1 MIVFVACTSRM
12 GREAECINVSKVM
25 VGISFTSDGKME
37 EKDLICIQPYFYS
50 QNWGQEEAPRCV
62 VLASSEHCTMDSSTI
77 TLRDITACLPS
88 HVVFMHVCLLC

>member
-1 MIVFVACTSRM
+1 MFVACTSRM

-50 QNWGQEEAPRCV
+50 QNWGG
-62 VLASSEHCTMDSSTI
+62 TGGST
-77 TLRDITACLPS
+77 S
-88 HVVFMHVCLLC
+88 VCGTCFV